1 MKELEVK
8 EESIIVVP
16 QLKVEIVVSSTD
28 VMIIHQEKEDKSTTR
43 LLHSLFNSL

>member
-1 MKELEVK
+1 MK
-8 EESIIVVP
+8 EESTIIIP

-43 LLHSLFNSL
+43 LLHSLLSSL